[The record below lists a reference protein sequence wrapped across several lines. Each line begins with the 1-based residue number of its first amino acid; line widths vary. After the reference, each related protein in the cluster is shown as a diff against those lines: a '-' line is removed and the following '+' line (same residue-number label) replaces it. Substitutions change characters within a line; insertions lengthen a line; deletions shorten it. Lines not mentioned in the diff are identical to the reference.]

1 MRRLSHKIA
10 RLFTRSA
17 AQNAGSLAL
26 LAASPQVAGVTGEY
40 WADCQIARGNPLL
53 AEEKLGKRLW
63 EISEQIVSRIAG
75 TNAIRGMSPEVRI
88 NRGRS
93 AAQFMK

>member
-1 MRRLSHKIA
+1 M
-10 RLFTRSA
+10 FTRSA

-26 LAASPQVAGVTGEY
+26 LAASPQVAGITGEH
-40 WADCQIARGNPLL
+40 WVGCQIARGNPLL
-53 AEEKLGKRLW
+53 VDEKLGKRLW

-88 NRGRS
+88 NRGRFP
-93 AAQFMK
+93 AQFMKS